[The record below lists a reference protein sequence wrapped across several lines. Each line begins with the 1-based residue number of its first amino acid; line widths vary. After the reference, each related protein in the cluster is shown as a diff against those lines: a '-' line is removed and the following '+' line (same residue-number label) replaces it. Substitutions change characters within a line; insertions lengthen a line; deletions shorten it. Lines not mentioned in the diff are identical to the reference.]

1 MKIIQKLSDM
11 IEEEICDAE
20 KYAECALKEKDYYP
34 ELADVFYKLANEE
47 MDHMAR
53 LHQQVTVLIEDY
65 RKTNGDPPEAMLM
78 LYEIMHKKHIEQAAA
93 VKGMIALYKE

>member
-20 KYAECALKEKDYYP
+20 KYAKCALKERDEYP
-34 ELADVFYKLANEE
+34 ELGATFYKLANEE
-47 MDHMAR
+47 MEHMSM
-53 LHQQVTVLIEDY
+53 LHQQVVTLIEDY
-65 RKTNGDPPEAMLM
+65 RKKNGDPPEAMRM
-78 LYEIMHKKHIEQAAA
+78 LYDIMHKKHIEQAAA